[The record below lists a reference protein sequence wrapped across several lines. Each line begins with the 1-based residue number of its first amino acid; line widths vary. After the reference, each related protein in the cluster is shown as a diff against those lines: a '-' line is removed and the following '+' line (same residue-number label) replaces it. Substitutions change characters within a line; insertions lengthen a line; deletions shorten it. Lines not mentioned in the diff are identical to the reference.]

1 MTRVYRVLIVE
12 DEPLMR
18 QYLTENLSLL
28 HAGFTVADTARDGNA
43 ALSLLEE
50 NEYDL
55 IITDIRMPGMDGLTL
70 VERIRAAGN
79 RVSVIILSGYD
90 EFDYARTALR
100 YGVSE
105 YLLKPLKDN
114 ELKETLN
121 RLGAQI
127 ERRRG
132 EARIRG
138 RPDAGKHLALCRFL
152 LLRNRRGANTAR
164 RTRGPLYYDAFCRTH
179 RTIGCGRRAGCD
191 PGLSE
196 QCVPRG
202 KRRILQ
208 QVSDAPSHDAG
219 GAAAQKQSNTHLA
232 ACCRADRICIG

>member
-28 HAGFTVADTARDGNA
+28 HAGFIVADTARDGNA

-90 EFDYARTALR
+90 EFNYARTALR

-114 ELKETLN
+114 ELKETLG

-127 ERRRG
+127 ERRWG
-132 EARIRG
+132 EARIPADLTPENISRFVASCFCET
-138 RPDAGKHLALCRFL
+138 DAEQTQLVE
-152 LLRNRRGANTAR
+152 
-164 RTRGPLYYDAFCRTH
+164 
-179 RTIGCGRRAGCD
+179 RA
-191 PGLSE
+191 
-196 QCVPRG
+196 VRYI
-202 KRRILQ
+202 RRILPN
-208 QVSDAPSHDAG
+208 PSHNRMWPA
-219 GAAAQKQSNTHLA
+219 
-232 ACCRADRICIG
+232 RWV